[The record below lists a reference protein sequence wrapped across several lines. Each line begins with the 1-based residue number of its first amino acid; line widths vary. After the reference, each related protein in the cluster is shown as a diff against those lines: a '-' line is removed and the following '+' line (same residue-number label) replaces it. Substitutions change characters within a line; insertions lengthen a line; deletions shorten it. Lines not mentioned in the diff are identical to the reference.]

1 MPQALIERCKFQ
13 YLNNCKLFIYH
24 HVAIQKTLSRLSF
37 LDLGF
42 FSPRSNSFLILS
54 PPEHPSSK
62 YCFREALPGQIL
74 TSDMAQ
80 KVATARKMKSQQ
92 EATSLDQIATVMGKP
107 TISDKHL

>member
-54 PPEHPSSK
+54 P
-62 YCFREALPGQIL
+62 
-74 TSDMAQ
+74 
-80 KVATARKMKSQQ
+80 
-92 EATSLDQIATVMGKP
+92 IATRGNLSRPNCESDGKADNKRQAFIN
-107 TISDKHL
+107 TDMRRFKIQTGDKASPPPPAGPH